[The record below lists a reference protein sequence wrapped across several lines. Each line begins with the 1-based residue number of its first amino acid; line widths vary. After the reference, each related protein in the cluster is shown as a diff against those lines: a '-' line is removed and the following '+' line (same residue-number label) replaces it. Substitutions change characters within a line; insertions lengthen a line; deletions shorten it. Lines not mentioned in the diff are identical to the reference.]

1 MWLLADLSKKVTMAL
16 RLIALLLLAFLVHPV
31 QGQES
36 GKVSGDE
43 SPAMDFS
50 GVDHF
55 YRVASVLKQGQ
66 SPDREQWNALLSAPG
81 YHHYFRDQDRNS
93 DSFKRLMRL
102 VFMSSEEKALQDT
115 LRNLQGDLRPELR
128 PLHVLLAAKRQRDSL
143 QQFRNQLRT
152 GNLRQQAVEEAAAL
166 LPEGALRDSLENL
179 FPPPV
184 HFIFY
189 NLDGRGTPDGVVVDM
204 VMAEILGGRGTQLLI
219 AHELHHAGRESILEV
234 PDRKQDPRAY
244 LLRAIDQLQAEGI
257 ADLID
262 KSYLF
267 SDDGVGGSKPSDM
280 DSATGH
286 RWCRFLLWGFTRRHQ
301 KAYQATPSTVRHV
314 DSLLV
319 AASGA
324 DADENNQLLRE
335 HSRAILRSIPNNGHP
350 NGHYMAK
357 RIADQFGTD
366 TLAATANDPFAF
378 VRLYNEAIRESKG
391 RSLPFSQEAMT
402 YLARLEK
409 QYAE

>member
-1 MWLLADLSKKVTMAL
+1 MAP
-16 RLIALLLLAFLVHPV
+16 RLIALLLLAFFVHPV
-31 QGQES
+31 QAQES
-36 GKVSGDE
+36 GEASGTE
-43 SPAMDFS
+43 TPAMDFS
-50 GVDHF
+50 GTDHF

-66 SPDREQWNALLSAPG
+66 SPGREQWNALLSAPG
-81 YHHYFRDQDRNS
+81 YHHYFRDQDRDS
-93 DSFKRLMRL
+93 DVFKRLMRL
-102 VFMSSEEKALQDT
+102 VFMPSEEKALQDT
-115 LRNLQGDLRPELR
+115 LRSLRGDLRPELR
-128 PLHVLLAAKRQRDSL
+128 PLHVLLAAKRRRDTL
-143 QQFRNQLRT
+143 EQFRNQLRT

-166 LPEGALRDSLENL
+166 LPEGALRDNLENL
-179 FPPPV
+179 SSPPV

-204 VMAEILGGRGTQLLI
+204 VMTEILGRRGTQLFI

-234 PDRKQDPRAY
+234 PERKQDPRAY

-262 KSYLF
+262 KPYLH
-267 SDDGVGGSKPSDM
+267 SSSGVGGPRSPGAE
-280 DSATGH
+280 SASG
-286 RWCRFLLWGFTRRHQ
+286 REWCRVLLWAFAQRHQ
-301 KAYQATPSTVRHV
+301 KAYQATLGTVRRV

-319 AASGA
+319 AAAGA

-335 HSRAILRSIPNNGHP
+335 HSKAILRSIPNNGHP

-378 VRLYNEAIRESKG
+378 VRLYNEATRESKG
-391 RSLPFSQEAMT
+391 RSVPFSQEAMT

>member
-1 MWLLADLSKKVTMAL
+1 M
-16 RLIALLLLAFLVHPV
+16 P
-31 QGQES
+31 
-36 GKVSGDE
+36 
-43 SPAMDFS
+43 
-50 GVDHF
+50 
-55 YRVASVLKQGQ
+55 
-66 SPDREQWNALLSAPG
+66 
-81 YHHYFRDQDRNS
+81 
-93 DSFKRLMRL
+93 
-102 VFMSSEEKALQDT
+102 SEEKALQDT
-115 LRNLQGDLRPELR
+115 LRSLRGDLRSELR
-128 PLHVLLAAKRQRDSL
+128 PFHVLLAAKRQRDSL
-143 QQFRNQLRT
+143 QQFRNQLKT
-152 GNLRQQAVEEAAAL
+152 GNLRQQAVEEASAL
-166 LPEGALRDSLENL
+166 LPEEALRDRRERS
-179 FPPPV
+179 PPPV
-184 HFIFY
+184 NFVIY
-189 NLDGRGTPDGVVVDM
+189 NLDGRGTPDGVVIDLT
-204 VMAEILGGRGTQLLI
+204 MAEIMGRKGTQLFL
-219 AHELHHAGRESILEV
+219 AHEFHHAGRESILEV

-335 HSRAILRSIPNNGHP
+335 HSGAILRSIPNNGHP

-378 VRLYNEAIRESKG
+378 VRLYNEATRESKG
-391 RSLPFSQEAMT
+391 RSVPFSQEAMT